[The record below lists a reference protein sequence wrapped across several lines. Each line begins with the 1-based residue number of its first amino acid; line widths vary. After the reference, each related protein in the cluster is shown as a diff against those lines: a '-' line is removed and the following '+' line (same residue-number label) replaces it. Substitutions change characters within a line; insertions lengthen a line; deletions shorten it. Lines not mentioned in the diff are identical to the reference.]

1 MFGNLV
7 EYKTSGNYLYNF
19 DYDSVGNLLQ
29 IDFNNGSKKI
39 TYDKK
44 GRVTSQKVFDSSNN
58 CIRLSEFLYNDK
70 DNFVQTI
77 SNSKISKTEKY
88 DALGRLIEVTNAF
101 GNQKFEYDCLGN
113 IIKMTDGSGC
123 VTEFEYNPYG
133 DVSKILKDGNVQQFE
148 YYPISEKRRQSFSPC
163 ISELLKELQR
173 LRRKRFLK
181 LKASEVLW
189 QMP

>member
-1 MFGNLV
+1 MEKDFSKRKNETQSVQRFNMFGNLV

-19 DYDSVGNLLQ
+19 DYDSVGKLLQ

-77 SNSKISKTEKY
+77 SNSKISKTEIY
-88 DALGRLIEVTNAF
+88 
-101 GNQKFEYDCLGN
+101 
-113 IIKMTDGSGC
+113 
-123 VTEFEYNPYG
+123 
-133 DVSKILKDGNVQQFE
+133 
-148 YYPISEKRRQSFSPC
+148 
-163 ISELLKELQR
+163 
-173 LRRKRFLK
+173 
-181 LKASEVLW
+181 
-189 QMP
+189 